1 MRAVITVKG
10 ADAVGI
16 IAKVSGLL
24 AKNDVNIIDIS
35 QTTVDN
41 RFLMVMLVETA
52 GAQVTFSQINEM
64 LSALGEGIG
73 QSITMRHEQVF
84 NSMHRI

>member
-35 QTTVDN
+35 QTTVEN
-41 RFLMVMLVETA
+41 RFLMVMLVETE

-64 LSALGEGIG
+64 LSDLGESIG